1 MRDNVL
7 DLHRFKA
14 STADLEELF
23 LVTQKGAV
31 NCLQLWDRSKPATR
45 MGLLTA

>member
-23 LVTQKGAV
+23 LVTEKGAV
-31 NCLQLWDRSKPATR
+31 GCLQLWDRSKRAACMALP
-45 MGLLTA
+45 TA